1 MRTILGILLLSVLA
15 APLVGTHA
23 SLRQEKCRVKK
34 EVKKRLMAGVDSA
47 DLVFFQFSKHDSE
60 TLLRWEHEREF
71 EYEEQ
76 MYDVVK
82 KIEQGDSILLW
93 CWWDHEETAL
103 NKHLRQLLAKSQNN
117 DPRRHEKER
126 RLVCFFLSL
135 FFVEIPNAHLPRI
148 SMEHVGTPPE
158 CDTLQSVAPPPP
170 PSPPPDGKMG

>member
-15 APLVGTHA
+15 APLVGTYA
-23 SLRQEKCRVKK
+23 SLRQEKRRVKK
-34 EVKKRLMAGVDSA
+34 EVKKRLMAGADNI

-103 NKHLRQLLAKSQNN
+103 NKQLRQLLAKSQNN
-117 DPRRHEKER
+117 DPCRHEKER

-135 FFVEIPNAHLPRI
+135 FFVEIPNAHLPCI
-148 SMEHVGTPPE
+148 SMEYVGTLSE
-158 CDTLQSVAPPPP
+158 CDSLQSIAESPP